1 MIRQEIEN
9 INSFLKTKL
18 WMDFEVVKMGC
29 SKVVLC
35 GFIDEQQDDIIRI
48 EFELACMYDG
58 SFSFTYEGEEDFI
71 SVLNRA
77 DAQDLVNR
85 YDVTEEYTIF
95 SLNGIN
101 HPGNF
106 YIASREIRLS
116 YLKS

>member
-1 MIRQEIEN
+1 MIQQEIES

-35 GFIDEQQDDIIRI
+35 GFIDEQQEDIIRI

-58 SFSFTYEGEEDFI
+58 SFSFTYDGEVDFI
-71 SVLNRA
+71 SVVNRE
-77 DAQDLVNR
+77 DAKELVCR

-95 SLNGIN
+95 SLNGISN
-101 HPGNF
+101 SERF
-106 YIASREIRLS
+106 YIASRDIRLS
-116 YLKS
+116 YQKS